1 MTDMKI
7 ITCASFYAS
16 GSSALTD
23 LVAEYSKVKGMS
35 EYEFRF
41 LHDPDGVYDLEH
53 HLVHAHN
60 RHNAGHAL
68 KRFEK
73 LSRFNAGTSFN
84 ARYEPYFNNQY
95 MKLTEEYI
103 EELLDFKYNGWWFYD
118 IYDKGKAYYYTVQ
131 LINKFLQ
138 KTKLT
143 KKDILSKEVTYCSHP
158 SEEKFLECTRAYVS
172 KLMRAANS
180 ENAPFFGIDQIVP
193 SQNLNQIL
201 RYFEDE
207 IFVFIVDRDPRDIYL
222 LNRMFFRDRVCP
234 TEVNSFCDWYN
245 YTRESG
251 STEVYDESRVKKIHF
266 EDLIYNYE
274 KSVAEVENFLGLD
287 STDHVNQF
295 KKLNPQHSKNNTQIW
310 TKHDLGL
317 EEDIKII
324 EEKCA
329 KYLYPFESVK
339 NNEIP
344 GIVVNNNKT
353 F

>member
-1 MTDMKI
+1 MKI
-7 ITCASFYAS
+7 ITCASLLAS
-16 GSSALTD
+16 GSIALTD
-23 LVAEYSKVKGMS
+23 LVAEYSNVKDIT

-41 LHDPDGVYDLEH
+41 LHDLDGVYDLEH

-60 RHNAGHAL
+60 RHNSGHAL

-103 EELLDFKYNGWWFYD
+103 EKLLDSKYNGWWFYD
-118 IYDKGKAYYYTVQ
+118 IYDKGNLYYYSVQ

-143 KKDILSKEVTYCSHP
+143 KRDILSKEVTYCSHP
-158 SEEKFLECTRAYVS
+158 SEEKFLECTREYVS
-172 KLMRAANS
+172 KLMRAANK
-180 ENAPFFGIDQIVP
+180 ENAPFFEIDQIVP
-193 SQNLNQIL
+193 SQNLNQVL

-207 IFVFIVDRDPRDIYL
+207 VFVFIVDRDPRDIFS
-222 LNRMFFRDRVCP
+222 NRKFSRSRVCP
-234 TEVNSFCDWYN
+234 LEVNAFCDWYN

-251 STEVYDESRVKKIHF
+251 SPEIYDETHVKKIHF
-266 EDLIYNYE
+266 EDLIYNYD
-274 KSVAEVENFLGLD
+274 KSVSEIEAFLGLD
-287 STDHVNQF
+287 KADHVNQF
-295 KKLNPQHSKNNTQIW
+295 KKLNPRHSMNNTQIW
-310 TKHDLGL
+310 TKHDLGF

-324 EEKCA
+324 EERCA
-329 KYLYPFESVK
+329 KYLYPFEKVK
-339 NNEIP
+339 DNEIP
-344 GIVVNNNKT
+344 GVAVKDNST